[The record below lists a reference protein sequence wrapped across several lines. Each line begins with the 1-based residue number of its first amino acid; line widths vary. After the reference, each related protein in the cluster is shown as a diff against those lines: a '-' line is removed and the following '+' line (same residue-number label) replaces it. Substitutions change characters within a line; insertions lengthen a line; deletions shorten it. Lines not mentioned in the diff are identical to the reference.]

1 MGLKNMPLNYLI
13 IEDNINN
20 IDLIRVKQRCKD
32 LKTANSRKKEY
43 KQQNPNRFYKIA
55 VIIE

>member
-1 MGLKNMPLNYLI
+1 MGLKNMPFNYLI

-20 IDLIRVKQRCKD
+20 IDLIRVKQRYKD
-32 LKTANSRKKEY
+32 LKTANSRKEEY
-43 KQQNPNRFYKIA
+43 KKQNPNRFYKIA